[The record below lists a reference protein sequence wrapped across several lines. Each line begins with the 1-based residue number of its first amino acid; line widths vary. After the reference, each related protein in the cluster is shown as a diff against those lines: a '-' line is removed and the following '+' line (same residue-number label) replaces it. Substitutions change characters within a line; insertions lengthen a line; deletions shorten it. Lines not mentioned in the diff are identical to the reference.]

1 MKIKSLTR
9 KKKSVGVNVQIN
21 EIKKK
26 KEKLVAKNYQ
36 KNSYPY
42 LTDFYGGFSSFP
54 VAASRV
60 SAALIG

>member
-1 MKIKSLTR
+1 MKIKEALTR

-42 LTDFYGGFSSFP
+42 LTDF
-54 VAASRV
+54 ASPSDKLE
-60 SAALIG
+60 SAQII